1 MGKMTDAAVA
11 LLVLAVGVVV
21 LTRLGITWSILW
33 SDIHTFVYG
42 TPSTNTTSG
51 IIFGISA
58 AARKQKIVNRITD
71 VRRGMLLKFIRKTE
85 KEARERV

>member
-11 LLVLAVGVVV
+11 LLVLAVGVVI

-42 TPSTNTTSG
+42 TPSTNTTAG
-51 IIFGISA
+51 MIFGVSA
-58 AARKQKIVNRITD
+58 AARKQKIVKRVTEI
-71 VRRGMLLKFIRKTE
+71 RRNALLKFIRKTE